1 MNNVLYRRGTPIPD
15 IVIGSVNRLGHVPE
29 LADNSA
35 NYMSPSIMFRACL
48 CMKYN
53 LCREDQ

>member
-15 IVIGSVNRLGHVPE
+15 IVIGSVNRLGHVPV

-35 NYMSPSIMFRACL
+35 NCMSPPIMFRVCF
-48 CMKYN
+48 MH
-53 LCREDQ
+53 EI